1 MPLLPTARA
10 SFKGAFTIEK
20 LFAILATLLQAR
32 KILAGGYDPGKTEIV
47 DGRAY
52 TITSATQ
59 GAELFGFGSQLH
71 RMLIYHF
78 KATGGAIPTTA
89 IALPAAAGGVAA
101 EFTVTFTDPVTT
113 AGTYIFRAG
122 SYLVEDVIV
131 IGAAAGADVT
141 AIGDLLEAAINANP
155 NLPFTAVNAVGVVTL
170 TANTLDITTDDLS
183 VTFNQKTEE
192 AEDAP
197 GGQSVAVV
205 KSVAGV
211 GKSVITSLWT
221 YLELQTTPW
230 QTGIIHPYIDTL
242 ELDSG
247 SVAIGNPNQ
256 QTGLYDALDYRPGT
270 IYTTDTDGGEAA
282 LTAAIALGDGRKLD
296 AGNLRFAAPDYPELG
311 YEIAAFSSG
320 MIEIASMIRSSSAY
334 TRLQLSVL
342 YGPLDP
348 AQDWTT
354 KAPTGIKPYNNV
366 DNAVK
371 AGITPI
377 IFEDNIAHPGD
388 VTGFWHPDDN
398 QNAPFKYQVNRWKIW
413 NFQNIENIF
422 LNGEDNKDR
431 PIVNSIAAVK
441 QSELPI
447 DTDTIKAGLAQ
458 IAGIAARFGWIFDSA
473 FTIRNTVVTES
484 EVNPDRFDIVTP
496 IITSGNNRINL
507 GEIQVDRNLQAVDLT
522 LQA

>member
-20 LFAILATLLQAR
+20 LFAILAALLQAR
-32 KILAGGYDPGKTEIV
+32 KILAGGYDPLKTEIV
-47 DGRAY
+47 DGQAY

-89 IALPAAAGGVAA
+89 IALPAAVGGAAA
-101 EFTVTFTDPVTT
+101 EFTVTFLTDVTT
-113 AGTYIFRAG
+113 AGSYIFRVG
-122 SYLVEDVIV
+122 SYLVEDVIT
-131 IGAAAGADVT
+131 IGAAAEAT
-141 AIGDLLEAAINANP
+141 AVEVSVLLAAAINANP
-155 NLPFTAVNAVGVVTL
+155 NLPFTAAAALGVATL
-170 TANTLDITTDDLS
+170 TAKTLDITTDDLS

-192 AEDAP
+192 IDDTP
-197 GGQSVAVV
+197 GGMSVAVV
-205 KSVAGV
+205 KSVSGV

-230 QTGIIHPYIDTL
+230 TTGIIHPYIDTA

-320 MIEIASMIRSSSAY
+320 VIEVASMIRSSSAY

-348 AQDWTT
+348 AEDWTT

-377 IFEDNIAHPGD
+377 IFEDNVAHPGD

-413 NFQNIENIF
+413 NFQNIENIY

-441 QSELPI
+441 QSEVPI

-458 IAGIAARFGWIFDSA
+458 VAGVAGRFGWLYDSE
-473 FTIRNTVVTES
+473 FTIRNTIVTES
-484 EVNPDRFDIVTP
+484 ETNPDRFDIVTP
-496 IITSGNNRINL
+496 IIPSGNNRINL